1 MRLVPRHILSSLA
14 GPFVFAWIALTGM
27 LMLNQLAKRFGDLVG
42 KGLPPEVITEVLIL
56 FIPFIVAL
64 TLPMAVLVA
73 VLYGFTQMGADNEL
87 TAMRATGVSVL
98 QMLRPVLIT
107 GALLTVANFFF
118 VDQVLPKTNLRL
130 LNLQVDIARKKPTFR
145 LVEQVLNDLSPS
157 LYWIQASRIEPG
169 TGRMRE
175 VAIYDLSV
183 VQGRRIIYADSG
195 YMAFQGE
202 KDLGILLFD
211 GTVHEY
217 KSGEPSTVRVTGFS
231 TNTIRVKDI
240 QNALEVGG
248 GSVQKGDREMTTCE
262 MMDRVEIG
270 RRTAARARR
279 NQQRLTEADLR
290 ALLRVVPAA
299 DRPSPPNPYQPSCSE
314 TWRKLEGLMSKLLLP
329 RKASASQAPVDS
341 QGRTPADTAA
351 DSATSRT
358 PVVPSFVAG
367 QTTDPVLTTI
377 TEVTTA
383 REEEL
388 LARRE
393 VSQYGVEIHKKY
405 TLSIACFNFVLIGIA
420 LALRFPRGGIGLVIG
435 GSLAIFAL
443 FYVGLTGGESLAD
456 QGTIDP
462 ALAMWLPNLIVLVL
476 GVLGLVR
483 VNKEFGSTRGGDLS
497 DLGEMLFG
505 WARRRRRR

>member
-1 MRLVPRHILSSLA
+1 MRLVHRHILSSLA

-27 LMLNQLAKRFGDLVG
+27 LMLNQLAKRFGSLVG

-98 QMLRPVLIT
+98 QMLRPVLVT
-107 GALLTVANFFF
+107 GLLLTAANFFF
-118 VDQVLPKTNLRL
+118 VDQILPKTNLRL

-175 VAIYDLSV
+175 VAIYDMSV

-195 YMAFQGE
+195 YMVFQGE

-217 KSGEPSTVRVTGFS
+217 KSGEPATVRVTGFS

-279 NQQRLTEADLR
+279 SQRSLTETDLR
-290 ALLRVVPAA
+290 ALLHITPAA
-299 DRPSPPNPYQPSCSE
+299 DPTSPPQPYQPSCSA
-314 TWRKLEGLMSKLLLP
+314 TWRKVEGLMSKLLLP
-329 RKASASQAPVDS
+329 RKASAQAPVDS
-341 QGRTPADTAA
+341 LRRTPADTAA
-351 DSATSRT
+351 DSASART
-358 PVVPSFVAG
+358 LVVPPGGA
-367 QTTDPVLTTI
+367 QAAYPVLSTI
-377 TEVTTA
+377 TDATTA

-393 VSQYGVEIHKKY
+393 INQYGVEIHKKV

-456 QGTIDP
+456 RGRIDP
-462 ALAMWLPNLIVLVL
+462 AFAMWLPNLIVLVL

-497 DLGEMLFG
+497 DLADLLFG
-505 WARRRRRR
+505 WARRWRRR

>member
-1 MRLVPRHILSSLA
+1 MRLVHRHILSSLA

-27 LMLNQLAKRFGDLVG
+27 LMLNQLAKRFGSLVG

-98 QMLRPVLIT
+98 QMLRPVLAA
-107 GALLTVANFFF
+107 GVLLTLANFFF

-175 VAIYDLSV
+175 VAIYDMSV

-195 YMAFQGE
+195 YMTFQGE

-211 GTVHEY
+211 GTVHEF
-217 KSGEPSTVRVTGFS
+217 KSGEPATVRVTGFS
-231 TNTIRVKDI
+231 TNSIRVKDI
-240 QNALEVGG
+240 QNALEVGA

-262 MMDRVEIG
+262 MMDRVESG
-270 RRTAARARR
+270 RRTVARAQR
-279 NQQRLTEADLR
+279 NQRSLTVNDLR
-290 ALLRVVPAA
+290 ALLHVTPAA
-299 DRPSPPNPYQPSCSE
+299 EPSPAPRPYQPACSG
-314 TWRKLEGLMSKLLLP
+314 TWRKLEGLMSRLLLP
-329 RKASASQAPVDS
+329 QKASAQAPVDS
-341 QGRTPADTAA
+341 LGRTPADSAAIRVQLPNAFAAEPILTA
-351 DSATSRT
+351 
-358 PVVPSFVAG
+358 
-367 QTTDPVLTTI
+367 I
-377 TEVTTA
+377 TEITTA
-383 REEEL
+383 REEEV
-388 LARRE
+388 LARQE
-393 VSQYGVEIHKKY
+393 VSKFGVEIHKKY

-443 FYVGLTGGESLAD
+443 FYVGLTGGEGLAD
-456 QGTIDP
+456 KGRIDP

-476 GVLGLVR
+476 GLLGLVR

-497 DLGEMLFG
+497 DLGELLFG
-505 WARRRRRR
+505 WARRRRG

>member
-1 MRLVPRHILSSLA
+1 MRLVYRHILSSLT
-14 GPFVFAWIALTGM
+14 GPFIFAWTALTGM

-56 FIPFIVAL
+56 FIPFIIAL

-98 QMLRPVLIT
+98 QMLRPVLIAGFLIT
-107 GALLTVANFFF
+107 LANFFF

-145 LVEQVLNDLSPS
+145 LEEQVLNDMAPS

-175 VAIYDLSV
+175 VAIYDMSV

-202 KDLGILLFD
+202 KDLGIMLFD

-217 KSGEPSTVRVTGFS
+217 QSGQPATVRVTGFS
-231 TNTIRVKDI
+231 TNSIRVKDI
-240 QNALEVGG
+240 QNELEKGM

-262 MMDRVEIG
+262 MMDRVEIA
-270 RRTAARARR
+270 RRSADRARR
-279 NQQRLTEADLR
+279 VQQGYTESDLR
-290 ALLRVVPAA
+290 ALLHVPTSVDPPA
-299 DRPSPPNPYQPSCSE
+299 DSARPGRYQPSCGAA
-314 TWRKLEGLMSKLLLP
+314 WRKLEGFMSRLLLP
-329 RKASASQAPVDS
+329 RKASAQAPVDS
-341 QGRTPADTAA
+341 VRRLPAEVPAGAPAPRPIIPSAAAPTLTA
-351 DSATSRT
+351 
-358 PVVPSFVAG
+358 
-367 QTTDPVLTTI
+367 I

-388 LARRE
+388 NARRE
-393 VSQYGVEIHKKY
+393 LNQYGVEIHKKY

-443 FYVGLTGGESLAD
+443 FYVSLTGGESLAD
-456 QGTIDP
+456 RGKIDP
-462 ALAMWLPNLIVLVL
+462 AFAMWLPNLIVLVL
-476 GVLGLVR
+476 GLLGLLR

-497 DLGEMLFG
+497 DLADLLFG
-505 WARRRRRR
+505 WFRRKRRA

>member
-1 MRLVPRHILSSLA
+1 MRLVHRHILSSLA

-42 KGLPPEVITEVLIL
+42 KGLPPEIITEVLIL
-56 FIPFIVAL
+56 FVPFIVAL

-73 VLYGFTQMGADNEL
+73 VLYGFTQMGSDNEL

-217 KSGEPSTVRVTGFS
+217 KAGEPATVRVTGFS

-262 MMDRVEIG
+262 MMDRVAIG
-270 RRTAARARR
+270 QRTAARARR

-290 ALLRVVPAA
+290 ALLRVAPATNHS
-299 DRPSPPNPYQPSCSE
+299 SPPNPYQPSCSE
-314 TWRKLEGLMSKLLLP
+314 NWRKLEGLMSKLLLP
-329 RKASASQAPVDS
+329 RKASAQAPVDA

-351 DSATSRT
+351 DAASSRNL
-358 PVVPSFVAG
+358 VVPPGFAPSA
-367 QTTDPVLTTI
+367 DPVLTTV

-393 VSQYGVEIHKKY
+393 VSQFAVEIHKKY

-505 WARRRRRR
+505 WARRRQRR

>member
-1 MRLVPRHILSSLA
+1 MRLVHRHILSSLA

-27 LMLNQLAKRFGDLVG
+27 LMLNQLAKRFGELVG

-107 GALLTVANFFF
+107 GALLAVANFFF
-118 VDQVLPKTNLRL
+118 VDQILPKTNLRL

-217 KSGEPSTVRVTGFS
+217 KSGEPSTVRVTGYS

-290 ALLRVVPAA
+290 ALLHIVPAA
-299 DRPSPPNPYQPSCSE
+299 DRSSPPNPYQPSCSG
-314 TWRKLEGLMSKLLLP
+314 TWRKVEGLMSKLLLP
-329 RKASASQAPVDS
+329 RKASAQAPVDS
-341 QGRTPADTAA
+341 LGRTPADTVA
-351 DSATSRT
+351 DSAA
-358 PVVPSFVAG
+358 AG
-367 QTTDPVLTTI
+367 TLVMPLGGAQAADPVLNTV

-388 LARRE
+388 LARGE
-393 VSQYGVEIHKKY
+393 VSQYAVEIHKKY

>member
-1 MRLVPRHILSSLA
+1 MRLVHRHILGSLA

-107 GALLTVANFFF
+107 GVLLAAANFFF

-202 KDLGILLFD
+202 KDLGIRLFD

-217 KSGEPSTVRVTGFS
+217 KAGEPATVRVTGFS

-262 MMDRVEIG
+262 MMDRVAIG

-290 ALLRVVPAA
+290 ALLHVVPAA
-299 DRPSPPNPYQPSCSE
+299 DRSSPPNPHQPSCSA
-314 TWRKLEGLMSKLLLP
+314 TWRKVEGLMSRLLLP
-329 RKASASQAPVDS
+329 RKASAQAPVDS
-341 QGRTPADTAA
+341 QGRTPADTTA
-351 DSATSRT
+351 DSASSRT
-358 PVVPSFVAG
+358 LLVPPGAAPAA
-367 QTTDPVLTTI
+367 DPVLTTT

-383 REEEL
+383 REEEQ

-435 GSLAIFAL
+435 GSLTIFAL
-443 FYVGLTGGESLAD
+443 FYVSLTGGESLAD
-456 QGTIDP
+456 RGKIDP
-462 ALAMWLPNLIVLVL
+462 AFAMWLPNLIVLVL

-505 WARRRRRR
+505 WTRRRKRR

>member
-1 MRLVPRHILSSLA
+1 MRLVHRHILSSLT
-14 GPFVFAWIALTGM
+14 GPFVFAWTALTGM

-42 KGLPPEVITEVLIL
+42 KGLPPAVITEVLIL
-56 FIPFIVAL
+56 FVPFIVAL

-98 QMLRPVLIT
+98 QMLRPVVIA
-107 GALLTVANFFF
+107 GFLLAVANFFF
-118 VDQVLPKTNLRL
+118 VDQILPKTNLRL

-145 LVEQVLNDLSPS
+145 LEEQVLNDRSPS

-175 VAIYDLSV
+175 VAIYDMSV

-202 KDLGILLFD
+202 KDLGIMLFD

-217 KSGEPSTVRVTGFS
+217 QAGQPATVRVTGFS
-231 TNTIRVKDI
+231 TNSIRVKDI
-240 QNALEVGG
+240 QNELEKGM

-262 MMDRVEIG
+262 MMDRVEIA
-270 RRTAARARR
+270 RRSAARARR
-279 NQQRLTEADLR
+279 TQEGYTESDLR
-290 ALLRVVPAA
+290 ALLHIPPATNPPA
-299 DRPSPPNPYQPSCSE
+299 DTARPGRYQPKCGE
-314 TWRKLEGLMSKLLLP
+314 AWRKLEGFMSKLLLP
-329 RKASASQAPVDS
+329 RKASAQAPVDS
-341 QGRTPADTAA
+341 LQRPSTDTSAGRPGRVILPAPAAPVPNLTA
-351 DSATSRT
+351 
-358 PVVPSFVAG
+358 
-367 QTTDPVLTTI
+367 I
-377 TEVTTA
+377 TEITTA
-383 REEEL
+383 REEAL
-388 LARRE
+388 IAQRE
-393 VSQYGVEIHKKY
+393 IDQFGVEIHKKY

-443 FYVGLTGGESLAD
+443 FYVSLTGGESLAD
-456 QGTIDP
+456 RDRIDP

-476 GVLGLVR
+476 GLLGLVR

-497 DLGEMLFG
+497 DLADLLFG
-505 WARRRRRR
+505 WFRRKRRA

>member
-1 MRLVPRHILSSLA
+1 
-14 GPFVFAWIALTGM
+14 
-27 LMLNQLAKRFGDLVG
+27 
-42 KGLPPEVITEVLIL
+42 
-56 FIPFIVAL
+56 
-64 TLPMAVLVA
+64 
-73 VLYGFTQMGADNEL
+73 
-87 TAMRATGVSVL
+87 
-98 QMLRPVLIT
+98 
-107 GALLTVANFFF
+107 
-118 VDQVLPKTNLRL
+118 
-130 LNLQVDIARKKPTFR
+130 VDIARKKPTFR

-195 YMAFQGE
+195 YMSFQGE

-217 KSGEPSTVRVTGFS
+217 KSGEPATVRVTGFS

-270 RRTAARARR
+270 HRTVARAKRH
-279 NQQRLTEADLR
+279 QRSLTESDLR
-290 ALLRVVPAA
+290 ALLHLVPTAE
-299 DRPSPPNPYQPSCSE
+299 PSPDPDPYRPACSE

-329 RKASASQAPVDS
+329 RKAAAQAPVDTL
-341 QGRTPADTAA
+341 GRTPADSAA
-351 DSATSRT
+351 IQVRLPNAA
-358 PVVPSFVAG
+358 FAAE
-367 QTTDPVLTTI
+367 PVLTAI
-377 TEVTTA
+377 TEITTA
-383 REEEL
+383 REEEV
-388 LARRE
+388 LARGDLNKY
-393 VSQYGVEIHKKY
+393 SVEIHKKY

-443 FYVGLTGGESLAD
+443 FYVGLTGGEGLAD
-456 QGTIDP
+456 RGRID
-462 ALAMWLPNLIVLVL
+462 AAFAMWLPNLVVLVL
-476 GVLGLVR
+476 GLLGLVR

-497 DLGEMLFG
+497 DLGELLFG
-505 WARRRRRR
+505 WARRRRR

>member
-1 MRLVPRHILSSLA
+1 
-14 GPFVFAWIALTGM
+14 M

-107 GALLTVANFFF
+107 GVLLAAANFFF
-118 VDQVLPKTNLRL
+118 VDQILPKTNLRL

-270 RRTAARARR
+270 KRTAARARR
-279 NQQRLTEADLR
+279 AQRRLTEADLR
-290 ALLRVVPAA
+290 TLLQIVPPA
-299 DRPSPPNPYQPSCSE
+299 DRSSPPNPYQPSCSG
-314 TWRKLEGLMSKLLLP
+314 TWRKIEGLMSKLLLP
-329 RKASASQAPVDS
+329 RKASAQAPVDS
-341 QGRTPADTAA
+341 LGRTPADTAA
-351 DSATSRT
+351 RT
-358 PVVPSFVAG
+358 PVMPLGGA
-367 QTTDPVLTTI
+367 QAAAEPVLHTV

-383 REEEL
+383 REEEQ

-393 VSQYGVEIHKKY
+393 VSQYAVEIHKKY

-476 GVLGLVR
+476 IWHSEG
-483 VNKEFGSTRGGDLS
+483 
-497 DLGEMLFG
+497 
-505 WARRRRRR
+505 